1 MSNLF
6 LNEDGLRAYTEEVKE
21 EISKTVGELP
31 EFASEQIAE
40 DYESSTTGGT
50 NIIFSFNADKYEKV
64 VFTAY
69 VEGSAG
75 ASGSMQFDLLN
86 YPDNTSSNGETV
98 MNLAKF
104 SITPV
109 SGRLEEYVEIDCSGL
124 SGSYTVKSSG
134 GGNASIMF
142 GATDIKAI
150 AKDAENVT
158 DALNYL
164 DAKIGDIT
172 KLDSILIQE
181 EWSGK
186 ADSSGYIVCCTFD
199 ATDLNRIE
207 FDGGMKFEGS
217 GGGMVTFWL
226 CEGTNPTP
234 QIQIGSISEGGTQKE
249 EVGRHFVYDVSAMT
263 GTCSLIATGSL
274 TACVKNLIGHRGS
287 YTDVVTAVNKMMS
300 TTQERT
306 EKQLGDIS
314 GLGTVTA
321 ILPASGEFGAVGN
334 NRHSYATLDMTSVIS
349 LRITAETIGSGATF
363 EVILIKKGMTPYVVS
378 LSGNEKKTIEIDCAD
393 LTGTYTIETAA
404 TNESADGTVKWSD
417 FTAQIVAGT
426 DIISSINNV
435 NKRTDISDF
444 GSKTRLAYN
453 RSAVDVVGWEKLTTV
468 NLTGV
473 DFLSFAVTVFCESEY
488 SYNICIAPAGELPS
502 SRANEIFFRCFRSNG
517 WNREKCTV
525 PASEYSGDYDIYIVG
540 DGSGRSIFTLSDICS
555 FIPIQVNDIADA
567 LNYLLSLHN

>member
-40 DYESSTTGGT
+40 DYEFSTTGGT

-134 GGNASIMF
+134 GGNAAIMF
-142 GATDIKAI
+142 GATGIKTI

-207 FDGGMKFEGS
+207 FDGSMRFEGS
-217 GGGMVTFWL
+217 GGGMVNFWL

-234 QIQIGSISEGGTQKE
+234 QVQIGSISEGGTQKE
-249 EVGRHFVYDVSAMT
+249 EVGRRFVYDVSAMT

-274 TACVKNLIGHRGS
+274 TACVKSLTGYRDVYSNTVSCMNSISNEIISVKSMLGNVTQFSKSEKLADDWEEQVAAAQGTIGGIIDTSKYTKITMTITASSMSARLYLYFLPESAQQVTGYTAIDEVFAS
-287 YTDVVTAVNKMMS
+287 YPALHTKEVVIDCSEYNGNYKLMYSAN
-300 TTQERT
+300 
-306 EKQLGDIS
+306 
-314 GLGTVTA
+314 GTV
-321 ILPASGEFGAVGN
+321 GY
-334 NRHSYATLDMTSVIS
+334 R
-349 LRITAETIGSGATF
+349 
-363 EVILIKKGMTPYVVS
+363 
-378 LSGNEKKTIEIDCAD
+378 
-393 LTGTYTIETAA
+393 
-404 TNESADGTVKWSD
+404 
-417 FTAQIVAGT
+417 
-426 DIISSINNV
+426 
-435 NKRTDISDF
+435 
-444 GSKTRLAYN
+444 
-453 RSAVDVVGWEKLTTV
+453 DVVGE
-468 NLTGV
+468 
-473 DFLSFAVTVFCESEY
+473 A
-488 SYNICIAPAGELPS
+488 I
-502 SRANEIFFRCFRSNG
+502 
-517 WNREKCTV
+517 
-525 PASEYSGDYDIYIVG
+525 
-540 DGSGRSIFTLSDICS
+540 
-555 FIPIQVNDIADA
+555 IADNVSDA
-567 LNYLLSLHN
+567 LRYLLSLHN